1 MGGSKHV
8 ALTHVSDDQVAVM
21 GSLSEGGYLHTLST
35 VYRCTVA
42 RASMKTTSHSGKG
55 MFVVDDKLFVCVGN
69 RVMSVKPG
77 PGGLDTVLGK
87 MAVSVSS
94 TKPGLDEE
102 SVTVDCVLAL
112 LDIEEEAAQLDSLRA
127 LVSHE
132 LSQPVLSQLL
142 TEKLSL
148 EQTIRL
154 LALLEKLLTRGNS
167 GIEEKVLDWVNILVT
182 GHYLQMVMCKD
193 QEMSD
198 VRSRLQA
205 AVGQIQG
212 RLKTMT
218 DCRVMI
224 KNLLNTKVPPVQISN
239 QI

>member
-1 MGGSKHV
+1 
-8 ALTHVSDDQVAVM
+8 
-21 GSLSEGGYLHTLST
+21 
-35 VYRCTVA
+35 
-42 RASMKTTSHSGKG
+42 
-55 MFVVDDKLFVCVGN
+55 
-69 RVMSVKPG
+69 MS
-77 PGGLDTVLGK
+77 
-87 MAVSVSS
+87 
-94 TKPGLDEE
+94 
-102 SVTVDCVLAL
+102 
-112 LDIEEEAAQLDSLRA
+112 IFY
-127 LVSHE
+127 
-132 LSQPVLSQLL
+132 
-142 TEKLSL
+142 
-148 EQTIRL
+148 RL

-224 KNLLNTKVPPVQISN
+224 KNLLNTKVPPVKISN
-239 QI
+239 QIYSIEIIQI